1 MFIRF
6 VIGVLTA
13 TFGFYQIPELP
24 VFSVGLSLAIA
35 LGSIILLIVFGR
47 LRGLKGPRDFIN
59 GFIIGFQLVFWQTFF
74 LPQVPTTFLNQ
85 PIELVGQIEGL
96 VEESAKEQ
104 TNKSA
109 QQKWRFDLRV
119 NAIKNAKGIEQ
130 TFGLGARPKVR
141 LSWYHDASNNLP
153 VIKPQTGEVWQLAVK
168 LKANHAS
175 LNPGGFDYE
184 TYLFREG
191 IAATGY
197 VLSKA
202 SLKNQPLSVLGMDAR
217 TYLTDRLSQL
227 FANSEF
233 KGMFLALLVGKKT
246 DLEPADWQ
254 TLQATG
260 TIHLMAISG
269 LHMGIMATIGY
280 FLLGGVWSLSIRFSS
295 YLPRAMKYRLL
306 NTPKIWVA
314 GLGALLFSTVY
325 LTLAGYAIPTQ
336 RAWLMVLA
344 VLLMVFLQRAF
355 QPFAALALAA
365 LLIVIWQPTSVLSPG
380 FWLSFVAVAL
390 IFSALFHPKIQSK
403 SKWQKFWLIQ
413 LVLFLGLAPLI
424 AFYYQQIPLMSLL
437 ANWIAVPFVSFYG
450 LPVLL
455 LLGLLDWVLPA
466 DWLQILVSWNDHAWQ
481 ALWDYLNFLTLSPI
495 NQMPL
500 KLSLWQIVLF
510 YLALFGWVS
519 LKNNGGLKHRLL
531 VGIPILSI
539 LGAGFMPKSVE
550 GVTIQVL
557 DVGQAQAVV
566 LLTPNHTIV
575 VDTGSRWDDKLD
587 GASMAILPYLKTQNR
602 EKIDLLVVSHSDLD
616 HSGGT
621 ERLMDSLPII
631 KAVSGQATQL
641 NQSLN
646 TNSFTPCLAGQTW
659 QFDDLSLA
667 VLAPVSDRAIWPLPN
682 NDNDHSCVIK
692 ASFPTLKGEK
702 SILMTGDLSQAY
714 EKRLV
719 ALYQKTDLLK
729 STLLVAG
736 HHGSKTASSQAFLQ
750 AVAPQTV
757 IFSSGYQNRFGFP
770 NPQVIEQVEAQ
781 TSTWINT
788 ACASAISIS
797 AQKQSELKIESFR
810 ESSAKWYHHRCFE
823 DEKGRFYP

>member
-6 VIGVLTA
+6 VLGVLAA

-24 VFSVGLSLAIA
+24 VFSVSKSFAIA
-35 LGSIILLIVFGR
+35 LGSIILLIVFWR
-47 LRGLKGPRDFIN
+47 LRGLKGPVDFIN

-74 LPQVPTTFLNQ
+74 IPQVPTTFLNQ

-96 VEESAKEQ
+96 VEESVTDQ
-104 TNKSA
+104 SGKSK

-119 NAIKNAKGIEQ
+119 HDMKTPNGIVQ
-130 TFGLGARPKVR
+130 TFGFGSRPKVR
-141 LSWYHDASNNLP
+141 LSWYQIASEDRAI
-153 VIKPQTGEVWQLAVK
+153 IKPVAGEVWQLAVK
-168 LKANHAS
+168 LKPNHAS

-197 VLSKA
+197 VLSKG
-202 SLKNQPLSVLGMDAR
+202 SIKNQPLSAFGMDAR
-217 TYLTDRLSQL
+217 TFLTERLSQL
-227 FANSEF
+227 FSNSEF
-233 KGMFLALLVGKKT
+233 RGLFLALLVGQKT
-246 DLEPADWQ
+246 DLDSADWQ

-269 LHMGIMATIGY
+269 LHMGIMAAIGY
-280 FLLGGVWSLSIRFSS
+280 FLLGGLWSLSIRFSS
-295 YLPRAMKYRLL
+295 NLPRAIKYRLL

-336 RAWLMVLA
+336 RAWLMVLV

-390 IFSALFHPKIQSK
+390 IFGALFHPKIQPK

-424 AFYYQQIPLMSLL
+424 AFYYQQFPLMSLL

-455 LLGLLDWVLPA
+455 LLGLLDWVLPV
-466 DWLQILVSWNDHAWQ
+466 DWMNLLVSWNDHAWQ
-481 ALWDYLNFLTLSPI
+481 GLWGYLNFLTLSPI

-500 KLSLWQIVLF
+500 TLTLWQVVLI
-510 YLALFGWVS
+510 YLGLFLWVNP
-519 LKNNGGLKHRLL
+519 NNHWGIKSRLL
-531 VGIPILSI
+531 VWIPILSI
-539 LGAGFMPKSVE
+539 LGYGFMPKSFE
-550 GVTIQVL
+550 GITIQIL

-575 VDTGSRWDDKLD
+575 VDTGSRWNANLD

-602 EKIDLLVVSHSDLD
+602 QKIDLLVVSHSDLD

-621 ERLMDSLPII
+621 QRLMDSLPII

-641 NQSLN
+641 NQALN
-646 TNSFTPCLAGQTW
+646 TTTFTPCQAGQTW

-667 VLAPVSDRAIWPLPN
+667 VLAPDSDVEVWPVPK

-719 ALYQKTDLLK
+719 ALYQKTDILK

-736 HHGSKTASSQAFLQ
+736 HHGSKTASSTEFLQ
-750 AVAPQTV
+750 GVAPEMV

-770 NPQVIEQVEAQ
+770 NQQVIEQVEAQ
-781 TSTWINT
+781 NVTWLNT

-810 ESSAKWYHHRCFE
+810 ELSAKWYHHRCFE
-823 DEKGRFYP
+823 DEKGRFYQ